1 MMKRW
6 AQVLMIFG
14 LILLLVE
21 SAAAMDARIKY
32 ITDQKVIV
40 YVSGSVDIPGAQ
52 RLKKKAFDKILEND
66 QVREVI
72 IDFEAVNHFGESAIG
87 KLLMFHRHFVR
98 ERGGKLLLVYMNKE
112 IHALFL
118 AIKLNKLFDM

>member
-21 SAAAMDARIKY
+21 SAAAMDAKIKY

-72 IDFEAVNHFGESAIG
+72 IDFQEVNHFGEMAIG
-87 KLLMFHRHFVR
+87 KLLLFHKKFVW
-98 ERGGKLLLVYMNKE
+98 ERGGKLSLVHLHKE
-112 IHALFL
+112 LHALFL